1 MSKAKYYLMF
11 IASMVIFG
19 TNGLLVAHIS
29 LGSAEIVL
37 MRTLLGSISLLIVVL
52 ATKSFS
58 FADLK
63 ADIVPATVGG
73 AALGLNWVALFI
85 AYRAAGVSLSTL
97 TYYCGPI
104 IVLAL
109 SPFLFKEKL
118 SWQGIAAVCAV
129 AVGMILMTGKI
140 DGGTEV
146 SRGIVTG
153 FIAAMLYAI
162 LIICGKRVNRMSGLN
177 CAFYELL
184 IAFVVV
190 LIYLVVTGVKLPVIP
205 AKGDIVYVI
214 IIGLVNTGLAYFL
227 YFSSLQKLP
236 AQSVALI
243 CYTDPLTALFFSAV
257 FLNETMLPAQIV
269 GAVLILGGAMLGE
282 LRKKDKKD

>member
-11 IASMVIFG
+11 IASMIIFG
-19 TNGLLVAHIS
+19 TNGLLVANIS

-37 MRTLLGSISLLIVVL
+37 MRTLLGFISLLIIVL

-63 ADIVPATVGG
+63 ADLIPASIGG

-109 SPFLFKEKL
+109 SPFIFKEKL
-118 SWQGIAAVCAV
+118 SWQGIAALCAV

-146 SRGIVTG
+146 SRGIVIG

-162 LIICGKRVNRMSGLN
+162 LIICGKRVDRMSGLN

-190 LIYLVVTGVKLPVIP
+190 LLYLVITGVKLPVIP
-205 AKGDIVYVI
+205 ARSDIVYVI
-214 IIGLVNTGLAYFL
+214 TIGLVNTGLAYFL
-227 YFSSLQKLP
+227 YFSAMQKLP

-243 CYTDPLTALFFSAV
+243 CYIDPLTALIVSAA

-282 LRKKDKKD
+282 MRKKEQ